1 MLIRKIRKVLKV
13 FLNLSLNLNLTILN
27 LNLAIFILRIAAI
40 YYSCKNWYNTI
51 YRLDCHRNTGLRLKG
66 TIETCSA

>member
-27 LNLAIFILRIAAI
+27 LNLAILILRIAAI

-51 YRLDCHRNTGLRLKG
+51 YRLDCHRNTGLRLKD
-66 TIETCSA
+66 TIETCGT